1 MENNENIINPEIN
14 ENEYIISHPTAGPTI
29 SLITSFNMG
38 WKTRVL
44 IDDNKSAPIDHKF
57 PISGYEPTRDKKFA
71 AAIVRKIKNI
81 KLIDA
86 TNIINDI
93 IDEASSLEA
102 EITDRCITNS
112 NNGEDIEEAAVE
124 RAAIAKA
131 ELEEK
136 EREKKIRQEQFKQYL
151 DILKNESGTCTE
163 EEIEAARIGLK
174 YILLPTFWHPK
185 VTKENEVTVVLNK
198 LPIADYIRVAHNVV
212 RCGGRKWR
220 YDWQNAFYKYDNED
234 ETLRQLIMQVM
245 REVGNGHLY
254 NGHIISEID
263 QILESVSLGDDNV
276 YTSTPFN
283 KCKGLINAK
292 NGVIKLNYE
301 NRTATLIGK
310 KPQYK
315 FNYCIDTI
323 YNPEADPEP
332 IDKFI
337 EEIVGPEQKEYIYQM
352 AALAIRDADV
362 ELEPSKVCYFIQ
374 GPRNTGKNHL
384 LKVLSVFLGAT
395 NTSTIPLHELAED
408 KFVKAL
414 LEGKLINV
422 NDEVPVSLAMGES
435 REIKTLTGGKTHTL
449 NPKRVQQY
457 QGIITALLVFAGNH
471 FPRCH
476 IPKDDAAFWGR
487 WDILHCDH
495 VFTVNEK
502 KGTEIFTPENM
513 SGFFNKVV
521 EKLFDLHDFGIKRR
535 CASPE
540 QTYAEWM
547 GNSSTVYQFIHDCME
562 ESDEI
567 TEIPS
572 SQLHDMYLE
581 WCRDPTNNISKEKIR
596 DKAYDFGK
604 DLVNECGADKDRI
617 GSGKSKIYVYNMYRK
632 FKVGKIDKLS
642 KSSNSND
649 LNNTLNQIVQSLW

>member
-1 MENNENIINPEIN
+1 MNTNNIERDVVVEDFD
-14 ENEYIISHPTAGPTI
+14 EYIVSCEAEEHTF
-29 SLITSFNMG
+29 SLITCFSLG
-38 WKTRVL
+38 WQTRVVV
-44 IDDNKSAPIDHKF
+44 DDKKSAPIQHKM
-57 PISGYEPTRDKKFA
+57 PIYVYETARDKKFSAAITGKIRDMKPKNA
-71 AAIVRKIKNI
+71 AAIINE
-81 KLIDA
+81 LIDQ
-86 TNIINDI
+86 
-93 IDEASSLEA
+93 ASSQEEEITERCIGSVQARQSEEELAKIEA
-102 EITDRCITNS
+102 ER
-112 NNGEDIEEAAVE
+112 AVV
-124 RAAIAKA
+124 KA

-136 EREKKIRQEQFKQYL
+136 EREKEERKAQFKQYL
-151 DILKNESGTCTE
+151 NILKNESGICTE

-174 YILLPTFWHPK
+174 DILMPTFWHPK
-185 VTKENEVTVVLNK
+185 ITKENEVTVVLNK
-198 LPIADYIRVAHNVV
+198 LPIADYIRIAHNVI
-212 RCGGRKWR
+212 RCGLHTWR
-220 YDWQNAFYKYDNED
+220 YDWKDAYYKFDNED
-234 ETLRQLIMQVM
+234 ETLRQLIMQIM
-245 REVGNGHLY
+245 HEVGGENHTY
-254 NGHIISEID
+254 NGHITSEME
-263 QILESVSLGDDNV
+263 QILMGASYGADNV
-276 YTSTPFN
+276 YTQSPFN

-292 NGVIKLNYE
+292 NGVIKLDYDH
-301 NRTATLIGK
+301 RTVKLIGK
-310 KPQYK
+310 KPQYM

-323 YNPEADPEP
+323 YDPNADPAP

-337 EEIVGPEQKEYIYQM
+337 EEIVGQEQKDYIYQM

-384 LKVLSVFLGAT
+384 LKVLSTFLGAA

-476 IPKDDAAFWGR
+476 IPKDDLAFWGR

-502 KGTEIFTPENM
+502 KGSEIFTPENM
-513 SGFFNKVV
+513 SGFFNKVI

-547 GNSSTVYQFIHDCME
+547 SNSSSVYRFVQDMLV

-567 TEIPS
+567 NSFPS
-572 SQLHDMYLE
+572 SVLHDMYLN
-581 WCRDPTNNISKEKIR
+581 WCQNPANNISKERIR
-596 DKAYDFGK
+596 ENPADFGR
-604 DLVNECGADKDRI
+604 DLINECGVDKGRE
-617 GSGKSKIYVYNMYRK
+617 GSNKSKVYVYRMHKK
-632 FKVGKIDKLS
+632 FKPALTTI
-642 KSSNSND
+642 
-649 LNNTLNQIVQSLW
+649 TQSAVNIETIASTW